1 MIFNNIKS
9 IINIGF
15 TLDQNYILE
24 TMMTVSSIMAS
35 QRKTTKVRF
44 HFGVI
49 NNFNSKHMLKI
60 YSLRNKINNLT
71 EFNFYYLKESMEKMK
86 NFHPKGEA
94 CPGKFELPQ
103 LLPDNVKRLLIFDAG
118 DVLILR
124 DLSELYNYNMQNY
137 WVLGPP
143 EPRCIT
149 FVSRLNLTK
158 YINIGSI
165 LLNVDELKKNH
176 FWDLYTKNR
185 NIEKGGMPDQTLF
198 NLLLSDDK
206 KNYFPFR
213 FGVPSILSNDG
224 ASDKLKF
231 TDFKFPYWLNN
242 SLSNTLPE
250 KPKSEKEI
258 LAQTYNPLF
267 IHQYNEKWAKGSGLS
282 IYRYLSKYFIN
293 LAGIKEE
300 ICASSPGYC
309 L

>member
-1 MIFNNIKS
+1 MKKLIF
-9 IINIGF
+9 III
-15 TLDQNYILE
+15 
-24 TMMTVSSIMAS
+24 
-35 QRKTTKVRF
+35 
-44 HFGVI
+44 HFQEKYKRH
-49 NNFNSKHMLKI
+49 SKNI

-103 LLPDNVKRLLIFDAG
+103 LLPDDVKRLIIFDAG

-124 DLSELYNYNMQNY
+124 DLSVLYNYNMSNY
-137 WVLGPP
+137 WALGPP